1 MNNQKNKNTMEKR
14 FFRRF
19 LLTLAFVATASL
31 SIAQENATKRR
42 HFSPEEFQAKQREYI
57 TNKAELTPAEA
68 DAFFPL
74 FFELQNKKFGLERN
88 TRKEISVR
96 KHQEMNEEQCRTFVN
111 KMAELKIEIAKLEKE
126 YTEKYLNVLPA
137 CKLMRV
143 QHAENSFQRDLM
155 KRMMRR
161 HDNDGKN
168 GNRRETKR

>member
-1 MNNQKNKNTMEKR
+1 MEKR

-19 LLTLAFVATASL
+19 LFTLAFVATASL
-31 SIAQENATKRR
+31 SIAQENTTKRR

-57 TNKAELTPAEA
+57 TSKAELTPAEA

-74 FFELQNKKFGLERN
+74 FFELQNKKFELERN